1 MKFSR
6 VLIRILIVAAVA
18 GLPSALMWMRAR
30 DAGTERWEADGRNNK
45 VKDGSFSADVSL
57 RDNQAYLLVVPHE
70 LEYSAY
76 LYGISFA
83 EKHLRQ

>member
-6 VLIRILIVAAVA
+6 VSIRILIVATVA
-18 GLPSALMWMRAR
+18 GLLSVLMWMGAL
-30 DAGTERWEADGRNNK
+30 DAGTEWWEA
-45 VKDGSFSADVSL
+45 DGSFSADVSL
-57 RDNQAYLLVVPHE
+57 SDNQAYLLVVPHE

-83 EKHLRQ
+83 EKHLRP